1 MKKICVIT
9 VYLHEFGLNHYNTPT
24 VSTMKKD
31 NEKRTFRR
39 SGSLWFR
46 FVKPLTPPHPPPPP
60 PPPPPLKKKQLNTS
74 SLLER
79 TMKSHLPLL
88 LFSFQ
93 ETSIHVVYWYIECSV
108 WLPAHP
114 RDDCWNKKSTTVKT
128 RIRETVDFGPYIT
141 ASYYKARQ
149 SLVLILYF
157 RKLVLFV
164 FYIAF

>member
-1 MKKICVIT
+1 MSKKDLC
-9 VYLHEFGLNHYNTPT
+9 NHSIFAWVWVESLQYFDCEYKI
-24 VSTMKKD
+24 TMKKEPFD
-31 NEKRTFRR
+31 DLDLC
-39 SGSLWFR
+39 GWGLW
-46 FVKPLTPPHPPPPP
+46 KPPPRPPPPP
-60 PPPPPLKKKQLNTS
+60 PPTPLKKKQLNTS

-114 RDDCWNKKSTTVKT
+114 RDDCRNKKSTTVKT

-141 ASYYKARQ
+141 ASYYEARQ